1 MKKVIF
7 ISALLFVALNLIASN
22 VSVKGYWEKVRA
34 RSLILVQDPPPP
46 TVSINNRVLSIYLED
61 VISNLCISITDSN
74 GNIVYQDYISTNQPK
89 HSYSITLNDLPEGNY
104 SITLSHEYGCLIG
117 LFEVS

>member
-7 ISALLFVALNLIASN
+7 ISALLFVASNMIASDIL
-22 VSVKGYWEKVRA
+22 VKGYWEKIRT

-46 TVSINNRVLSIYLED
+46 VVSINNEVLSVYLED

-89 HSYSITLNDLPEGNY
+89 YTYSIALNDLPEGNY

-117 LFEVS
+117 YFDIY